1 MKNYVTYVNDHSGS
15 MQNIARA
22 AAQDY
27 NANIAATKN
36 AASTEMLDTVV
47 SVFGVGMGGGVN
59 QVLRQVTIS
68 NPHVLKPITDWPC
81 PGGTPLF
88 DGIGMAIE
96 FNESLPD
103 AQDPNVSFLIQ
114 ITSDGQEMHSHTK
127 WRDRYTLGAKIA
139 EMQRTGRWTFVARI
153 PRGCRH
159 YLDGL
164 NIPAGNIVEWDT
176 TAEGMAKATAQTT
189 AAMTS
194 FYAARSKG
202 ATSSNVFYTNT
213 SAVDTS
219 KLVDIQSKTSLY
231 VVPSH
236 QDGVMVRDFI
246 LGKRTEYLIGAAFYQ
261 LVKTEPRVQPNKL
274 ILIRDKKTG
283 AVYAGTEARTMLGLD
298 TFNNARVHPNH
309 GNGNYDIFIQ
319 SESVNRKLPANSGVL
334 YWAEKGR
341 PVTAEDM
348 KYLLPKTNAAPAVP
362 QMMQAPA
369 TGRPT
374 PSPIAKPLA
383 GAMYNSREEAR
394 RVARSTGKSV
404 KDLGQGT
411 NPRWLVA

>member
-15 MQNIARA
+15 MSSIAHA

-36 AASTEMLDTVV
+36 AATTEMLDTVV
-47 SVFGVGMGGGVN
+47 SVFGVGMGGGQS
-59 QVLRQVTIS
+59 QVMRQVTIS
-68 NPHVLKPITDWPC
+68 NPHVLKPITNWPC

-96 FNESLPD
+96 FNETLPD

-114 ITSDGQEMHSHTK
+114 ITSDGQEMHSQTK
-127 WRDRYTLGAKIA
+127 WRDRYTLGSKIA
-139 EMQRTGRWTFVARI
+139 QMQRTGRWTFVARI

-159 YLDGL
+159 FLDGL

-176 TAEGMAKATAQTT
+176 TAEGMAQATAQTT

-213 SAVDTS
+213 QAVDTS
-219 KLVDIQSKTSLY
+219 KLADISKKVTLY
-231 VVPSH
+231 QVGDN
-236 QDGVMVRDFI
+236 QDGIMVRDFI
-246 LGKRTEYLIGAAFYQ
+246 LGKRTEYKIGAAFYQ
-261 LVKTEPRVQPNKL
+261 LVKTEARVGPNKL
-274 ILIRDKKTG
+274 LLIRDRKTG
-283 AVYAGTEARTMLGLD
+283 AVFAGTEARTMLGLD

-309 GNGNYDIFIQ
+309 GGGGYDIFIQ
-319 SESVNRKLPANSGVL
+319 SESVNRKLPKSTGVL
-334 YWAEKGR
+334 YWEEKGR
-341 PVTAEDM
+341 AVTAEDM
-348 KYLLPKTNAAPAVP
+348 KYLLPKTNAAPVVP
-362 QMMQAPA
+362 QLPQAPA

-374 PSPIAKPLA
+374 PSPIAKAPA
-383 GAMYNSREEAR
+383 GNLFDSREDAR
-394 RVARSTGKSV
+394 RYARANGKSV
-404 KDLGQGT
+404 KDLGKGAIQ
-411 NPRWLVA
+411 RWLVA